1 MTVKFLDN
9 QALAMLK
16 LLEHRGK
23 NYNFAEE
30 KKINRNENIVDR
42 NLDAYSRFCP
52 CTGFMDDAT
61 MYAIRSGSQP

>member
-30 KKINRNENIVDR
+30 KNQ
-42 NLDAYSRFCP
+42 
-52 CTGFMDDAT
+52 
-61 MYAIRSGSQP
+61 SQ

>member
-23 NYNFAEE
+23 IHNFADE
-30 KKINRNENIVDR
+30 KNQ
-42 NLDAYSRFCP
+42 
-52 CTGFMDDAT
+52 
-61 MYAIRSGSQP
+61 SQ